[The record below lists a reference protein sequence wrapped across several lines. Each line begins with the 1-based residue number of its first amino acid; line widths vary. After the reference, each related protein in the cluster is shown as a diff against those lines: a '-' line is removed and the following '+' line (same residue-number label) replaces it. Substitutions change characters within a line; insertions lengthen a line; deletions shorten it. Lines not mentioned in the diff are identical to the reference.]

1 MPTPQELVRSIEQ
14 RVLFRTHGRVHRL
27 IVELCDQLVVL
38 HGNTK
43 TYYAKQ
49 LAQHAALELLGNR
62 ALVNAIEVGR

>member
-1 MPTPQELVRSIEQ
+1 
-14 RVLFRTHGRVHRL
+14 LFKTHGRVHRL

-38 HGNTK
+38 HGRTK

-62 ALVNAIEVGR
+62 VLVNSIEVGR